1 MSALGIAYRY
11 IQYRRKAKNRFKI
24 HSPFAYGF
32 LEKVLREEPDDQELK
47 ELDEIYE
54 SLKRSDR
61 LIETLDFGAG
71 AEGREYS
78 EYRAKLG
85 KIVQRRSHPLK
96 RLRIFYN
103 LSRYLKPET
112 MLELGTAAG
121 ISTMYLKKPLP
132 QSKMVT
138 IEGCATLASVAEEA
152 FQQVGIENV
161 DVMVGNFDVVLK
173 EALDKFETLDFVFF
187 DGNHRK
193 EPTLRYFNQCVEK
206 INPNTV
212 FVFDDIHWSNEMQQA
227 WEAIK
232 ADKRVSVTMDIF
244 WLGFV
249 FFRKGIAKQD
259 FVVKY

>member
-1 MSALGIAYRY
+1 
-11 IQYRRKAKNRFKI
+11 
-24 HSPFAYGF
+24 
-32 LEKVLREEPDDQELK
+32 
-47 ELDEIYE
+47 
-54 SLKRSDR
+54 
-61 LIETLDFGAG
+61 
-71 AEGREYS
+71 
-78 EYRAKLG
+78 
-85 KIVQRRSHPLK
+85 
-96 RLRIFYN
+96 
-103 LSRYLKPET
+103 
-112 MLELGTAAG
+112 
-121 ISTMYLKKPLP
+121 MYLKKPLP

-212 FVFDDIHWSNEMQQA
+212 FVFDDIHWSNGMQQA